1 MNNAE
6 NEIKIL
12 EKIADIIDEAN
23 LSITTQVGLLE
34 LLKQSI
40 IYVAIPKKD

>member
-6 NEIKIL
+6 MKSTL
-12 EKIADIIDEAN
+12 EKIADILDEAN

-34 LLKQSI
+34 ILKQSI
-40 IYVAIPKKD
+40 IYVAIPKKG